1 MNLYFIYES
10 GDTLKSFG
18 LFLFVKT
25 TAKLNKEHSANF
37 EIRGGY
43 NFEINVVVHVL

>member
-10 GDTLKSFG
+10 SDTLKSFG
-18 LFLFVKT
+18 LFLLVKT
-25 TAKLNKEHSANF
+25 IAKLNMEHSANF
-37 EIRGGY
+37 EIRGGC